1 MPEESK
7 DLRGIWIH
15 GPAGCGKS
23 RMAYDKWPGA
33 YRKLANKWWDGYQG
47 QSAVV
52 LEDLGKE
59 HHVLGHHLKLWADRY
74 PFIGETKGG
83 AIAPSHDV
91 FVVTSQY
98 AIEDIWEDRETREA
112 LGRRFKV
119 TKMER
124 TVNQVLMGDLQGP

>member
-23 RMAYDKWPGA
+23 RRAFDTWPTA

-83 AIAPSHDV
+83 ALAPSYEK

-98 AIEDIWEDRETREA
+98 SIEDIWEDRETRDA
-112 LGRRFKV
+112 LNRRFEVQTMK
-119 TKMER
+119 R
-124 TVNQVLMGDLQGP
+124 TV